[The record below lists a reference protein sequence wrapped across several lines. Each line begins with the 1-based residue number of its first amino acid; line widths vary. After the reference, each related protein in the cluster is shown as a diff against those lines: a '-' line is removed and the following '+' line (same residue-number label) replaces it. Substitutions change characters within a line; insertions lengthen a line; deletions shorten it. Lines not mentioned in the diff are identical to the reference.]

1 MCNSQNEKSTDLMN
15 IFKGKNYDILFQ
27 IRTFYGNKVLSYL
40 HWLYD
45 FKSYQ

>member
-1 MCNSQNEKSTDLMN
+1 MCISPNEKSTDLMN
-15 IFKGKNYDILFQ
+15 IFKGKNYDMPLH
-27 IRTFYGNKVLSYL
+27 KVLNYL